1 MRQRPVIGITTY
13 GRVDK
18 RVDNPLFDEHF
29 ASPAPYVDAVR
40 RAGGVPV
47 LLPPGQGEAA
57 DWLAL
62 ADGFILT
69 GGADIHPEHYG
80 GDPDHPDLLPHSPD
94 RDGCEMTLTRALLDD
109 GVKPALFICRGLQ
122 VLNVAL
128 GGTLHAHIPD
138 IRGDDI
144 HRGDDGGWTAQR
156 VDVTPGSGLADAMQ
170 ATQVTPWSGH
180 HQAVELVADGLT
192 ATATAPDGI
201 VEGLEVAGHPF
212 ALAVQW
218 HPEATAHQDP
228 TQQNLFNAL
237 VGASTP

>member
-1 MRQRPVIGITTY
+1 MMRPVIGITTY
-13 GRVDK
+13 GRADK

-29 ASPAPYVDAVR
+29 ASPAPYTDAVR

-47 LLPPGQGEAA
+47 LLPPGTDEVGE
-57 DWLAL
+57 WLHL

-69 GGADIHPEHYG
+69 GGADIHPDHYG
-80 GDPDHPDLLPHSPD
+80 GDIAHPDLLPTSAD
-94 RDGCEMTLTRALLDD
+94 RDGAEMAFTRALLAH
-109 GVKPALFICRGLQ
+109 GAKPALFICRGLQ

-144 HRGDDGGWTAQR
+144 HRGDDGGWTLQG
-156 VDVTPGSGLADAMQ
+156 VDVTPGSGLAAAMQ
-170 ATQVTPWSGH
+170 ATRVDTYSGH
-180 HQAVELVADGLT
+180 HQAVDRVADGLHV
-192 ATATAPDGI
+192 TATAPDGI

-218 HPEATAHQDP
+218 HPEVSAHSDA
-228 TQQNLFNAL
+228 TQQTLFNSL
-237 VGASTP
+237 VAASLG